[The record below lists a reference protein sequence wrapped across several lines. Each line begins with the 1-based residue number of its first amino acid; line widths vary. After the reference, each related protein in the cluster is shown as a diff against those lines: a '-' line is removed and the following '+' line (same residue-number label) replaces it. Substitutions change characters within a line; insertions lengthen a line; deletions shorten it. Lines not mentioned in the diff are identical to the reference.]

1 MKILL
6 IATIIFFSFSCN
18 KKAKFQKK
26 NYNLK
31 SSSLSFSD
39 AEKFGI
45 TSYKKYASELLL
57 SRSIELSKQS
67 IEIDGFEMKYHLNT
81 YGNMPVNGWS
91 LFISLHGGGGVS
103 PEINERQWNR
113 HKKLYSLDE
122 GILLTPRSPTDTWNM
137 WHQDHIDRI
146 FNRLIQNMIAKY
158 NVNPNKIFLLG
169 YSAGGDGVYQLAPRM
184 ADRFAAAS
192 MSAGHPNDASPLG
205 LRNIAFSIHMGKND
219 SAYNRNLVA
228 EKWKIQLD
236 DLKSKD
242 INGYENFVKIYE
254 GRGHQ
259 ISHAKE
265 NYVLEKSNNGVD
277 SSGIFW
283 MSKFTRNSY
292 PKKVVWKQD
301 DVTHNRFYWLKV
313 NEPKA
318 YSLIVAKIES
328 QVINISYTTVP
339 EVVIM
344 LHDNLLNM
352 DKEVKVVY
360 KGKEIFKGYVPRTK
374 DVILNSINDYGD
386 PESIYY
392 GKISVSLGN

>member
-1 MKILL
+1 MKIVL
-6 IATIIFFSFSCN
+6 IATIIFLSCSCN

-31 SSSLSFSD
+31 SSSLSFTD

-45 TSYKKYASELLL
+45 DSYKKYASELLL

-81 YGNMPVNGWS
+81 YGDMPINGWS

-169 YSAGGDGVYQLAPRM
+169 YSAGGDGVYQIAPRM
-184 ADRFAAAS
+184 ADRFAAAA

-205 LRNIAFSIHMGKND
+205 LRNIGFAIHMGKND
-219 SAYNRNLVA
+219 SAYNRNGVA
-228 EKWKIQLD
+228 LEWKNKLQ
-236 DLKSKD
+236 DLQNKD
-242 INGYENFVKIYE
+242 IGGYENSVKIYE

-265 NYVLEKSNNGVD
+265 KYILENRTSGVD
-277 SSGIFW
+277 SSGILW
-283 MSKFTRNSY
+283 MSNFTRNPF
-292 PKKVVWKQD
+292 PKKVVWRQD
-301 DVTHNRFYWLKV
+301 DITHDRFYWLKV
-313 NEPKA
+313 NKPEA
-318 YSLIVAKIES
+318 YSLIVVSIQGQTITVSKASVSEI
-328 QVINISYTTVP
+328 VIRLN
-339 EVVIM
+339 
-344 LHDNLLNM
+344 DNLINM
-352 DKEVKVVY
+352 DEKVQIIY
-360 KGKEIFKGYVPRTK
+360 RGKEIFNGLVHRKE
-374 DVILNSINDYGD
+374 DVIVKSIKENGD
-386 PESIYY
+386 PKSIYF
-392 GKISVSLGN
+392 GEISISLNF

>member
-1 MKILL
+1 MKIVL
-6 IATIIFFSFSCN
+6 ITIIIFFSFSCN
-18 KKAKFQKK
+18 KKPKVQNKDHILES
-26 NYNLK
+26 N
-31 SSSLSFSD
+31 SLSLSD

-45 TSYKKYASELLL
+45 DYYKKYASEIL
-57 SRSIELSKQS
+57 SNRSIEIKNQS
-67 IEIDGFEMKYHLNT
+67 IEIDGFEMKYHLDT
-81 YGNMPVNGWS
+81 YGDLPPNGWS

-113 HKKLYSLDE
+113 HKKLYSLKE

-205 LRNIAFSIHMGKND
+205 LRNIGFSIHMGKND
-219 SAYNRNLVA
+219 SAYNRNNVA
-228 EKWKIQLD
+228 EEWKVQLE
-236 DLKSKD
+236 DLKSQD
-242 INGYENFVKIYE
+242 MDGYENFVKIYE

-265 NYVLEKSNNGVD
+265 NYFLEKSNNGVD

-283 MSKFTRNSY
+283 MSKFTRNPY

-301 DVTHNRFYWLKV
+301 DITHNRFYWLKV
-313 NEPKA
+313 IEPKA
-318 YSLIVAKIES
+318 YSLIVANIES
-328 QVINISYTTVP
+328 QVITISNATVP
-339 EVVIM
+339 KIVIR
-344 LHDNLLNM
+344 LNDKLLDM
-352 DKEVKVVY
+352 DKKVKVVY
-360 KGKEIFKGYVPRTK
+360 RDKEIFNGYVPRRK
-374 DVILNSINDYGD
+374 DVISRSINEYGD
-386 PESIYY
+386 PESLYY
-392 GKISVSLGN
+392 GEISVLLGK

>member
-1 MKILL
+1 MRIVL
-6 IATIIFFSFSCN
+6 ITIIIFFSFSCI
-18 KKAKFQKK
+18 KKPKVQ
-26 NYNLK
+26 NENHNLE
-31 SSSLSFSD
+31 SNSLSLAD
-39 AEKFGI
+39 ADKFGI
-45 TSYKKYASELLL
+45 DCYKKYASKLLL
-57 SRSIELSKQS
+57 NRSIEIKKQS

-81 YGNMPVNGWS
+81 YGDIPPNGWS

-113 HKKLYSLDE
+113 HKELYNLDE

-192 MSAGHPNDASPLG
+192 MSAGHPNDASPLA
-205 LRNIAFSIHMGKND
+205 LRNIGFSIHMGKND
-219 SAYNRNLVA
+219 SAYNRNNVA
-228 EKWKIQLD
+228 EEWKVQLEE
-236 DLKSKD
+236 LKSKD
-242 INGYENFVKIYE
+242 IGGYENFVKIYE

-265 NYVLEKSNNGVD
+265 KYVLEKSNNGVD

-328 QVINISYTTVP
+328 QVINISYATVP

-360 KGKEIFKGYVPRTK
+360 KDKEIFKDYVPRTK
-374 DVILNSINDYGD
+374 DVILNSINEYGD
-386 PESIYY
+386 PKSIYY

>member
-1 MKILL
+1 MKIIL
-6 IATIIFFSFSCN
+6 ITTIIFFSFSCN
-18 KKAKFQKK
+18 KKPKVHNK
-26 NYNLK
+26 NQNFE
-31 SSSLSFSD
+31 SNSLSFAD
-39 AEKFGI
+39 AEKFGVDF
-45 TSYKKYASELLL
+45 YKEYASELLL
-57 SRSIELSKQS
+57 DRSIEIKKQS

-81 YGNMPVNGWS
+81 YGDMPPNGWS

-113 HKKLYSLDE
+113 HKELYSLED

-137 WHQDHIDRI
+137 WHQDHIDKI

-205 LRNIAFSIHMGKND
+205 LRNIGFSIHMGKND
-219 SAYNRNLVA
+219 SAYNRNHVA
-228 EKWKIQLD
+228 EEWKVQLK

-283 MSKFTRNSY
+283 MSKFTRNPY

-318 YSLIVAKIES
+318 YSLIFASIES
-328 QVINISYTTVP
+328 QVITISNATIP
-339 EVVIM
+339 EIVIR
-344 LHDNLLNM
+344 LNDKLLNM
-352 DKEVKVVY
+352 DKKVKVIY
-360 KGKEIFKGYVPRTK
+360 MNKEIFSGYVPRRK
-374 DVILNSINDYGD
+374 DVILSSINEYGD
-386 PESIYY
+386 PESVYY
-392 GKISVSLGN
+392 GEISVLLEN

>member
-6 IATIIFFSFSCN
+6 IVTIILFSFSCN
-18 KKAKFQKK
+18 IKAKVQ
-26 NYNLK
+26 NEIHNLK
-31 SSSLSFSD
+31 SNSLSLAD
-39 AEKFGI
+39 ADKIGI
-45 TSYKKYASELLL
+45 DYYKKYSSELLL
-57 SRSIELSKQS
+57 NRSIEIKKQS

-81 YGNMPVNGWS
+81 YGDMPPNGWS

-113 HKKLYSLDE
+113 HKELYSLED

-137 WHQDHIDRI
+137 WHQDHIDKI

-205 LRNIAFSIHMGKND
+205 LRNIGFSIHMGKND
-219 SAYNRNLVA
+219 SAYNRNNVA
-228 EKWKIQLD
+228 EEWKVQLE

-242 INGYENFVKIYE
+242 IDGYENFVKIYE

-265 NYVLEKSNNGVD
+265 NYVLEKRNNGVD

-283 MSKFTRNSY
+283 MSKFTRNPY

-318 YSLIVAKIES
+318 YSLIAANIES
-328 QVINISYTTVP
+328 QVITISYATVP
-339 EVVIM
+339 EIVIM
-344 LHDNLLNM
+344 LNDNLLNM
-352 DKEVKVVY
+352 DKKVKIVY
-360 KGKEIFKGYVPRTK
+360 KDKEIFEGYVPRTK
-374 DVILNSINDYGD
+374 DVILSSINEYGD

-392 GKISVSLGN
+392 GEISVLLGN

>member
-1 MKILL
+1 MKIVL
-6 IATIIFFSFSCN
+6 IATIIFFSFSCS
-18 KKAKFQKK
+18 KKAKVQ
-26 NYNLK
+26 NENSNLK
-31 SSSLSFSD
+31 SSSLSIAD
-39 AEKFGI
+39 AEKIGVDL
-45 TSYKKYASELLL
+45 YKNYASELLL
-57 SRSIELSKQS
+57 NRSIEISKQS

-81 YGNMPVNGWS
+81 YGDMPINGWS

-137 WHQDHIDRI
+137 WHRDHIDRI

-205 LRNIAFSIHMGKND
+205 LRNIGFSIHMGKND
-219 SAYNRNLVA
+219 SAYNRNNVA
-228 EKWKIQLD
+228 EEWKVQLE
-236 DLKSKD
+236 DLKNKD
-242 INGYENFVKIYE
+242 IDGYENFVKIYE
-254 GRGHQ
+254 ERGHQ

-265 NYVLEKSNNGVD
+265 NYFLEKSNNGVD
-277 SSGIFW
+277 SSGILW
-283 MSKFTRNSY
+283 MSKFTRNPY

-313 NEPKA
+313 NEPEA
-318 YSLIVAKIES
+318 YSLIVANIEG
-328 QVINISYTTVP
+328 QVITILNATVS
-339 EVVIM
+339 ELVIR
-344 LHDNLLNM
+344 LNDKLLNM
-352 DKEVKVVY
+352 DKKVKVIY
-360 KGKEIFKGYVPRTK
+360 MNKEIFSGYIPRRK
-374 DVILNSINDYGD
+374 DVILSSINEYGD

-392 GKISVSLGN
+392 GEISVSLDN

>member
-1 MKILL
+1 MKIVL
-6 IATIIFFSFSCN
+6 ITIIIFFSSYCN
-18 KKAKFQKK
+18 KKPKVQNK
-26 NYNLK
+26 NHILESN
-31 SSSLSFSD
+31 SLSLAD
-39 AEKFGI
+39 AYKFGI
-45 TSYKKYASELLL
+45 DYYKKYAAEILLN
-57 SRSIELSKQS
+57 RSIEIKKQS

-81 YGNMPVNGWS
+81 YGDMPRNGWS

-113 HKKLYSLDE
+113 HKKLYSLEE

-205 LRNIAFSIHMGKND
+205 LRNIGFSIHMGKND

-228 EKWKIQLD
+228 EEWKIQLE

-242 INGYENFVKIYE
+242 IDGYENFVKIYE

-265 NYVLEKSNNGVD
+265 KYVLEKSNNGVD

-283 MSKFTRNSY
+283 MSKFTRNPY

-328 QVINISYTTVP
+328 QVINISYATVP

-360 KGKEIFKGYVPRTK
+360 KDKEIFKDYVPRTK
-374 DVILNSINDYGD
+374 DVILNSINEYGD
-386 PESIYY
+386 PKSIYY
-392 GKISVSLGN
+392 GKISVSLDN